1 MFITTW
7 AVATAAT
14 AAGDGKRL
22 SSVSRTLREK
32 GETVTEL
39 TFNLGLHLEEKGR
52 DTDALRAYSEAL
64 KERPLF
70 AEALAN
76 LAHVLNRLG
85 QVEQSADCWQRA
97 VALKPELAA

>member
-1 MFITTW
+1 M
-7 AVATAAT
+7 
-14 AAGDGKRL
+14 
-22 SSVSRTLREK
+22 SVRRTLREK

-97 VALKPELAA
+97 IALKPELAA